1 MAVVVLEVPM
11 VVTHVLEDKEVVETL
26 INLAAQ
32 TKAEAEAEESLV
44 TNHQEDQVVVE
55 S

>member
-32 TKAEAEAEESLV
+32 TKAVAEESLV
-44 TNHQEDQVVVE
+44 TNHQEDQAVVE